1 MQPTKMPKIEG
12 EPVKAKVPTSAGT
25 MRRVGCGLIVGT
37 LAGLLV
43 TLAIL
48 RWRMYDPTPPLS
60 AEALR
65 AARQRWRERGP
76 ADYDIEI
83 RVEGPQPGTYQ
94 VTVRGGQATSA
105 LRNGQPLTQKRT
117 LGTWSVPGMFATINR
132 DLEQVERRAGGN
144 ADRFTGALTL
154 RASFEP
160 ELGYPQRYMRME
172 SGSTRD
178 VSWEVTRFEAWQTG
192 E

>member
-65 AARQRWRERGP
+65 AARQRWRERGRRTMTSRF
-76 ADYDIEI
+76 ASKVRS
-83 RVEGPQPGTYQ
+83 RV
-94 VTVRGGQATSA
+94 
-105 LRNGQPLTQKRT
+105 RT
-117 LGTWSVPGMFATINR
+117 R
-132 DLEQVERRAGGN
+132 
-144 ADRFTGALTL
+144 
-154 RASFEP
+154 
-160 ELGYPQRYMRME
+160 
-172 SGSTRD
+172 
-178 VSWEVTRFEAWQTG
+178 
-192 E
+192 